1 MWALSGFNDA
11 PLCLWTI
18 MAHSQISVG
27 RSCRG
32 RALEGQGPVPHQR
45 TPPPTHT
52 NTNTTGVISPQSPP
66 PPSPQSDVFSPSIF
80 VLTPLEPSAWSELLI
95 SCDLCGRV
103 KTKSHGGADGAKS
116 AAAFVWSAAAFR
128 VAFVPV
134 PVGVILA
141 ERRISANTS
150 PWRAFVRRTGAAFLF
165 HPFCCFFFF
174 R

>member
-45 TPPPTHT
+45 TPPPPHT
-52 NTNTTGVISPQSPP
+52 QTQTLQVSSLLKAP
-66 PPSPQSDVFSPSIF
+66 PQSDVFYPSIF

-103 KTKSHGGADGAKS
+103 ETKSHGGADGTKS

-128 VAFVPV
+128 VAFVPI

-141 ERRISANTS
+141 EHRTSANTS

-174 R
+174 H